1 MRIAAD
7 ASITKTRRMVLAA
20 IAVMGFGLLQGARF
34 IDVNSGPYSAH
45 SLALFGLFVDGATL
59 LTIAVLSYFG
69 KIDDNRKLYCA
80 GAISCALYLALSL
93 LNLGDATIHQAFAGL
108 TWSLNILCWMEI
120 FTNYKPRFALIMI
133 ALAYAVNV
141 AVKPL
146 LGALGLPVEGALAAF
161 MAISIV
167 LLGICIRYDKA
178 IAYDTLANEQ
188 AFSDASCHETT
199 TLSEAFSRARRAVAC
214 AFAFSFVCGFVIE
227 ADLLATNMEYAQ
239 SNETALICL
248 VAAIL
253 MVCALLVFFD
263 SKSEYRLHVPHS
275 RRLDCN
281 GVVHAIYGIARSFGI
296 GQYHDGYFDFVLRI
310 ALAHAR
316 ERSPRKEAPRIFPAR
331 PCPGSRTFVGYGGS
345 GMRRL
350 GHRRQ
355 SHRSER
361 SKCRKPLGA
370 CNCGFNHI
378 LRLFAL
384 FLKTLTGRLRRNRP
398 R

>member
-7 ASITKTRRMVLAA
+7 VSITKTRRMVLAA
-20 IAVMGFGLLQGARF
+20 IAVM
-34 IDVNSGPYSAH
+34 
-45 SLALFGLFVDGATL
+45 TL

-93 LNLGDATIHQAFAGL
+93 LNLGDAAIHQAFAGL
-108 TWSLNILCWMEI
+108 TWSLNVLCWMEI

-133 ALAYAVNV
+133 AVAYAVNV

-188 AFSDASCHETT
+188 AFSDTSCHETT

-239 SNETALICL
+239 SNETSQRFLWSAHCSFFRFEKRISTT
-248 VAAIL
+248 
-253 MVCALLVFFD
+253 CA
-263 SKSEYRLHVPHS
+263 P
-275 RRLDCN
+275 
-281 GVVHAIYGIARSFGI
+281 
-296 GQYHDGYFDFVLRI
+296 
-310 ALAHAR
+310 
-316 ERSPRKEAPRIFPAR
+316 
-331 PCPGSRTFVGYGGS
+331 
-345 GMRRL
+345 
-350 GHRRQ
+350 
-355 SHRSER
+355 
-361 SKCRKPLGA
+361 
-370 CNCGFNHI
+370 
-378 LRLFAL
+378 
-384 FLKTLTGRLRRNRP
+384 
-398 R
+398 